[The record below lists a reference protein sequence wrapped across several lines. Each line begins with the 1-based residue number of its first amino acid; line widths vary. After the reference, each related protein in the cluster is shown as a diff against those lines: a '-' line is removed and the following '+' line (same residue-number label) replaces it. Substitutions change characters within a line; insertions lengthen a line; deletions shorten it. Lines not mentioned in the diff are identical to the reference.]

1 LLAKLLELDPVKGEV
16 LLEMARHLSQQAV
29 DEQDSEKRGTLVQE
43 ARTNYQLA
51 LKSDAVAYQANLGL
65 GQMLVRE
72 RRYTEAMPV
81 LETALE
87 LKKSES
93 LEQYVS
99 RVRRASDRQKQ
110 KEEREAAE

>member
-1 LLAKLLELDPVKGEV
+1 
-16 LLEMARHLSQQAV
+16 MARHLSQQSM
-29 DEQDSEKRGTLVQE
+29 DEADSEKRGALVQE
-43 ARTNYQLA
+43 ARTNFQLA
-51 LKSDAVAYQANLGL
+51 VKNGGVAYQANLGL

-81 LETALE
+81 LEAALN

-99 RVRRASDRQKQ
+99 RVRRAADRQKQ
-110 KEEREAAE
+110 KEEREAAQ

>member
-1 LLAKLLELDPVKGEV
+1 LLARLLELNPADGEV
-16 LLEMARHLSQQAV
+16 LLELARHKDSLAR
-29 DEQDSEKRGTLVQE
+29 DEADEDKRIALVAE

-51 LKSDAVAYQANLGL
+51 ARVSAVAYSANLAL

-72 RRYTEAMPV
+72 RRFKEAITH
-81 LETALE
+81 LQAALE

-99 RVRRASDRQKQ
+99 RVRRAADRQ
-110 KEEREAAE
+110 EDRAASPS